1 MTDPVIDT
9 TAWRERVAALQ
20 ASEVTAA
27 VLVQCDLTW
36 LQPGLVGIRNEIDQA
51 VMNAQLRRGADLT
64 VDRVILHN
72 LPVVAG
78 AVARPASVDRAF
90 EEWHQRLSATS
101 LLLCTSDRP
110 APRIHR
116 LILGGDQSS
125 APIPDMVEVLDNGD
139 WTDHQRAGLAL
150 DIIHTV
156 GATTPL
162 TGYDMNLDGPFGDA
176 DPSIYM

>member
-1 MTDPVIDT
+1 MTEPVIDM
-9 TAWRERVAALQ
+9 AIWRERIAALQ
-20 ASEVTAA
+20 SSEVTAT
-27 VLVQCDLTW
+27 VLVQCGLLW
-36 LQPGLVGIRNEIDQA
+36 LQPGLVGLRNEIDQA
-51 VMNAQLRRGADLT
+51 VMNAQLRRGAGLT

-72 LPVVAG
+72 LPVVSSA
-78 AVARPASVDRAF
+78 AARPASVDRAF
-90 EEWHQRLSATS
+90 DEWHHRLSATS
-101 LLLCTSDRP
+101 LLLCASERP

-116 LILGGDQSS
+116 LILNGDQSS

-162 TGYDMNLDGPFGDA
+162 TGYDMDLDGPFGDA

>member
-1 MTDPVIDT
+1 MTDPAIDT
-9 TAWRERVAALQ
+9 AVWRERIAALESD
-20 ASEVTAA
+20 AVTAT
-27 VLVQCDLTW
+27 VIVQCDLTW
-36 LQPGLVGIRNEIDQA
+36 LRPGLLGIRNEIDQA
-51 VMNAQLRRGADLT
+51 VMKAQLRRGDGLT
-64 VDRVILHN
+64 VDRVVLHS
-72 LPVVAG
+72 LPVESAA
-78 AVARPASVDRAF
+78 AVRAF
-90 EEWHQRLSATS
+90 EEWQLRMSAAA
-101 LLLCTSDRP
+101 LLLCADGRP

-150 DIIHTV
+150 DIIQRV

-176 DPSIYM
+176 DPSVYM

>member
-1 MTDPVIDT
+1 MTDPGIDM
-9 TAWRERVAALQ
+9 AVWRERIAALE
-20 ASEVTAA
+20 SETVTAA
-27 VLVQCDLTW
+27 VIVQCDPAW
-36 LQPGLVGIRNEIDQA
+36 LGPGLLGLRNEIEQA
-51 VMNAQLRRGADLT
+51 VLKAQLRRGDGLS
-64 VDRVILHN
+64 VDRVVLHS
-72 LPVVAG
+72 LPVGFA
-78 AVARPASVDRAF
+78 AAARAF
-90 EEWHQRLSATS
+90 DEWQLRMSATG
-101 LLLCTSDRP
+101 LLFCADDRP

-150 DIIHTV
+150 DIIHTA

-162 TGYDMNLDGPFGDA
+162 TGYDMNLGGPFGDA

>member
-1 MTDPVIDT
+1 MTDEGLDLGV
-9 TAWRERVAALQ
+9 WRERVAALE
-20 ASEVTAA
+20 SGSVTAA
-27 VLVQCDLTW
+27 VLVQCDLAW
-36 LQPGLVGIRNEIDQA
+36 LRPNLLALRNEIDQA
-51 VMNAQLRRGADLT
+51 VMKAQLRRGDGFT
-64 VDRVILHN
+64 VDRVVLHS
-72 LPVVAG
+72 LPVGFA
-78 AVARPASVDRAF
+78 AAARTF
-90 EEWHQRLSATS
+90 EEWQLRMAAAG
-101 LLLCTSDRP
+101 LLLCADGRP

-125 APIPDMVEVLDNGD
+125 APIPDMVELLENGD

-176 DPSIYM
+176 DPSVYM

>member
-9 TAWRERVAALQ
+9 AVWRERVAALESD
-20 ASEVTAA
+20 AVTAA
-27 VLVQCDLTW
+27 VIVQCDLAW
-36 LQPGLVGIRNEIDQA
+36 LRPGLLGIRNEIDQA
-51 VMNAQLRRGADLT
+51 VMKAQLRRGDGLV
-64 VDRVILHN
+64 VDRVVLHS
-72 LPVVAG
+72 LPVESAT
-78 AVARPASVDRAF
+78 AVRAF
-90 EEWHQRLSATS
+90 EEWQLRMSAAA
-101 LLLCTSDRP
+101 LLLCADGRP

-139 WTDHQRAGLAL
+139 WTDRQRAGLAL

-162 TGYDMNLDGPFGDA
+162 TGYDMDLDGPFGDA
-176 DPSIYM
+176 DPSVYM